1 MSEKILKMELVF
13 EDGITLKQA
22 EGIVKVAQDI
32 TNKRVIQGGYKVV
45 NPSSIYFGDSEIC
58 FSETDLEF
66 IFN

>member
-22 EGIVKVAQDI
+22 DGIAKVAQDI
-32 TNKRVIQGGYKVV
+32 TTKRVIQGGYKVV